1 LDHLKLF
8 ALRIAHVDA
17 PASTADWDLVKEA
30 LARLREDNDRFEQ
43 YCLEQLNDLEAQRAA
58 LAEREKQLDGSQSSA
73 NEELVQSRAQLAR
86 LAGVAMEL
94 ADTRAELVEMRRQL
108 DEQRELTAQAE
119 FKAAAY
125 EKKVAKLQQENAAL
139 EADMDEVRHLA
150 DDQKR
155 RVAEERAEWVGE
167 LLRSALD
174 IQSQLAGGSDD
185 ADLKVVH
192 HDNEMSVEGAASVG
206 RIDPVLSAVM
216 AQFETLQKGRE
227 RPAGG
232 GKSGRQGVA

>member
-1 LDHLKLF
+1 MDVL
-8 ALRIAHVDA
+8 
-17 PASTADWDLVKEA
+17 PANASWDLVKEA

-43 YCLEQLNDLEAQRAA
+43 YCLEQVSEIEAQRAE
-58 LAEREKQLDGSQSSA
+58 LAEREKQLSGSSA
-73 NEELVQSRAQLAR
+73 TNEELVSARAQLAR

-94 ADTRAELVEMRRQL
+94 ADTRAELVELRRKL
-108 DEQRELTAQAE
+108 DEQRELTNQAE

-139 EADMDEVRHLA
+139 EAEVTAIRQSVDE
-150 DDQKR
+150 QKV

-174 IQSQLAGGSDD
+174 IQAQLAAGGMVD

-192 HDNEMSVEGAASVG
+192 HEHDSSADGAAASAG

-216 AQFETLQKGRE
+216 AQFESLQQGRQ
-227 RPAGG
+227 RPASGS
-232 GKSGRQGVA
+232 KPGRQGVA